1 MAITNAE
8 AQRRWRERQKIAK
21 GSPVRISLTKGERET
36 LMRAL
41 ESTGMQDNPLYER
54 LKAQ

>member
-1 MAITNAE
+1 MAMTNTERSRAF
-8 AQRRWRERQKIAK
+8 RERQKIAE
-21 GSPVRISLTKGERET
+21 GSPARISLTKGERET

-41 ESTGMQDNPLYER
+41 ESTGMRDNPLYER